1 MTEKGFRPPQ
11 AAGIYPVRSVRD
23 GEALMVTIRPMEE
36 DDLPSV
42 TALMTQLGYPS
53 TLEAIT
59 QRYRA
64 IVSDDE
70 CALFVGE
77 VGGAVA
83 GWVYVRGVAPFED
96 DARAEVWGLVVDE
109 QRRRQRIGEALMR
122 RAEQWARDAG
132 YREARL
138 RSNVTRTGAHAFYR
152 RIGYSTTK
160 TSHVFCKA
168 LAS

>member
-1 MTEKGFRPPQ
+1 MK
-11 AAGIYPVRSVRD
+11 D

-36 DDLPSV
+36 GDLPSV

-59 QRYRA
+59 RRYRF
-64 IVSDDE
+64 IVADDA
-70 CALFVGE
+70 CALTVGE

-83 GWVYVRGVAPFED
+83 GWVYVRGVLLLED
-96 DARAEVWGLVVDE
+96 DKRAEVWGLVVDE

-122 RAEQWARDAG
+122 WAEQWARDAG
-132 YREARL
+132 YREVCL

-160 TSHVFCKA
+160 TSHVFWKV

>member
-1 MTEKGFRPPQ
+1 
-11 AAGIYPVRSVRD
+11 
-23 GEALMVTIRPMEE
+23 MVTVRPMEE
-36 DDLPSV
+36 GDLPSV
-42 TALMTQLGYPS
+42 TALMIQLGYLS

-64 IVSDDE
+64 IVADVKDDR
-70 CALFVGE
+70 CALYVGE
-77 VGGAVA
+77 VDGAVA
-83 GWVYVRGVAPFED
+83 GWVYVRGVLPFED
-96 DARAEVWGLVVDE
+96 DARAEIWGLVVDE

-122 RAEQWARDAG
+122 RAEQWAHDAG

-152 RIGYSTTK
+152 RIGYATTK
-160 TSHVFCKA
+160 TSHIFWKA

>member
-1 MTEKGFRPPQ
+1 MT
-11 AAGIYPVRSVRD
+11 D

-36 DDLPSV
+36 GDLPSV
-42 TALMTQLGYPS
+42 TALMMQLGYPS

-59 QRYRA
+59 CRYRA
-64 IVSDDE
+64 IVADDG
-70 CALFVGE
+70 CALYVGQ
-77 VGGAVA
+77 VGGAVV
-83 GWVYVRGVAPFED
+83 GWVYVRGVLLLED

-109 QRRRQRIGEALMR
+109 ERRRQRIGEALMR

-132 YREARL
+132 YREVRL

-160 TSHVFCKA
+160 TSHTLWKA
-168 LAS
+168 LVS